1 MASLLRPPSHRGPL
15 IAAGAT
21 VLTVGVA
28 LQQLRQE
35 EPDALVQVLVWGG
48 LSALLLW
55 LSVGN
60 PLEGGRPPAYQS
72 VLIVCGLGTLAP
84 ALLHLADLMGADL
97 DGGVKAGTGTW
108 VSLVVCGTATLLAV
122 RRNSGIA
129 AFLAAVAGGAFVL
142 LAADWLADPGEGVV
156 RVLLLAV
163 AVTLVIVSLI
173 LRGSRPRQ
181 SEQMVNAAGLAIL
194 AIPVSA
200 AFGAFFAIFG
210 FGPSQLLPGSWEAV
224 VLAAGFGL
232 IAYAAVDRAP
242 GPAYLGVAN
251 LAAFVAV
258 TTVGAQKTLEWWP
271 LLMLAVGGLMLAAG
285 LRPARPLP
293 PEPEGYRRDELPLS
307 SRVEGGEQ
315 IFTVRD

>member
-1 MASLLRPPSHRGPL
+1 MPSLLRPPSHRGPL

-28 LQQLRQE
+28 LQQLRQDD
-35 EPDALVQVLVWGG
+35 PDTIVQLLVWGG

-72 VLIVCGLGTLAP
+72 VLIVCGIVTLVP
-84 ALLHLADLMGADL
+84 ALLHLADVLGAEL
-97 DGGVKAGTGTW
+97 DGSPKPGTRTW
-108 VSLVVCGTATLLAV
+108 VALVTCGVATLIAV

-129 AFLAAVAGGAFVL
+129 ALLAAVAGAACVVS
-142 LAADWLADPGEGVV
+142 AADWVADPGDGFYRFVA
-156 RVLLLAV
+156 LAI
-163 AVTLVIVSLI
+163 ALTLVVVSLI

-181 SEQMVNAAGLAIL
+181 SEQLVNAAGLAIL
-194 AIPVSA
+194 AIPVWA
-200 AFGAFFAIFG
+200 AFGAIFALFG
-210 FGPSQLLPGSWEAV
+210 FGPSELLPGFWEGV

-232 IAYAAVDRAP
+232 IAYAAADRTP

-258 TTVGAQKTLEWWP
+258 TTLGADDTLEWWP
-271 LLMLAVGGLMLAAG
+271 LILLAVGALMLLAG

-315 IFTVRD
+315 VFTVRE